1 MHTVGDLMT
10 RVVVTA
16 NADDVVGPIRDLMIR
31 NGIHCVPVLGT
42 DETLLGIITS
52 TDLIEEWAPQ
62 MGVETVMTR
71 AVETVSP
78 HQSIVDAAH
87 TMIDRRIHHLVVTER
102 DRVVGVVS
110 ALDHRGAG
118 NGALPTT
125 RASRRRARGARRTRR
140 RSRSPGSD
148 RGGARTRR
156 RTALRRPLD
165 RRSRRSS
172 APLLP
177 FYRRPHRSTTNVVT
191 RARAAPGVTDDG

>member
-110 ALDHRGAG
+110 ALDLLRHFAEPKASSETTAAPATAPSQLRAQAGDVLVVRGAHVG
-118 NGALPTT
+118 DHD
-125 RASRRRARGARRTRR
+125 RRAVIEEVHG
-140 RSRSPGSD
+140 PDGE
-148 RGGARTRR
+148 
-156 RTALRRPLD
+156 P
-165 RRSRRSS
+165 
-172 APLLP
+172 P
-177 FYRRPHRSTTNVVT
+177 YVV
-191 RARAAPGVTDDG
+191 RWTDDRDDHQHLFFPSTDAHIEARPTS